1 MSLFPENDYTDD
13 GQFLGHIVIGVEM
26 VGEITRNLS
35 ESTATSVDAYMA
47 TWITLAILAF
57 LLIVVPLF
65 ERVPMLKD
73 CISRRWVIV
82 TITTTLMLSVVINF
96 QHLNDSVREA
106 IIIGGFIVGIA
117 YIFIRSIEKWLAN
130 GWSFGVK
137 RIMRATGI
145 ISTAATTMWWTARRV
160 SLLTSHRSASLCCAI
175 ITTA

>member
-1 MSLFPENDYTDD
+1 MME
-13 GQFLGHIVIGVEM
+13 
-26 VGEITRNLS
+26 EITRNLS
-35 ESTATSVDAYMA
+35 ESTASSVDAYMA

-106 IIIGGFIVGIA
+106 IVIGGFIVGIA

-137 RIMRATGI
+137 RIEGDWQNKRVEVEMNT
-145 ISTAATTMWWTARRV
+145 STPQQDTTNQGNGKDE
-160 SLLTSHRSASLCCAI
+160 
-175 ITTA
+175 